1 MRYAAGMDRYE
12 AAKYLGIPL
21 RTLERYMQQGKVGF
35 CHEKGKTRS
44 VVRFDQAELERFKLE
59 LEAKLYKP
67 SVVNPDNGAEVLAIL
82 SDQLLKSDEIARF
95 FEVLETIAEYQNRHA
110 LVPTQHKLLLTLKE
124 VQALTGLSRVM
135 LRNAINAGALKAE
148 RIGRAWRIKRADVEK
163 YVEKLF

>member
-1 MRYAAGMDRYE
+1 MNKHE
-12 AAKYLGIPL
+12 AAEYLGIPL

-35 CHEKGKTRS
+35 WREKGKTRT
-44 VVRFDQAELERFKLE
+44 VARFDQAELERFKIE

-95 FEVLETIAEYQNRHA
+95 REVLEAIAEYQSRHA

-148 RIGRAWRIKRADVEK
+148 RIGRAWRVKRADVER